1 MTTLSHDYLAVV
13 EAAYRLQDSEQA
25 WVTEIARAMRPMVD
39 QGLGAVVYTYDAS
52 EPAALRYGPLGLADG
67 PDWMAKCATDFAHS
81 LSDAE
86 VKRLYMAHAP
96 VEPLSQIQGK
106 LRLGPEPI
114 RVMAESGITDAMGI
128 RAHNA
133 NQRSLIVI
141 SCSRERCG
149 AVHPRQKASL
159 ARAAAHLAAATRL
172 RFSGQ
177 SSPDSADGVLLP
189 SGRLEHASAEAQ
201 AARASLRAAVEA
213 RADARKLRK
222 REPSQALELWRAMVG
237 GRWSL
242 VDHVDRDGKRL
253 VLARRNAP
261 NVREPSAL
269 TPNERAVA
277 MLTAWGHSNRLI
289 AYELGLSPATT
300 STLLRSAM
308 RKLRVKTRSQL
319 ALLFPDTGAR

>member
-1 MTTLSHDYLAVV
+1 VTTLSHDYLAVV

-25 WVTEIARAMRPMVD
+25 WVSEIARAMQPMVD
-39 QGLGAVVYTYDAS
+39 HGLGVVVYTYDAS
-52 EPAALRYGPLGLADG
+52 QEASLRYGPLGIAG
-67 PDWMAKCATDFAHS
+67 SPDWMAKCATDFAQS

-96 VEPLSQIQGK
+96 VEPLSRIRDK
-106 LRLGPEPI
+106 LRLSAAPVQ
-114 RVMAESGITDAMGI
+114 VMVEWGIADAMGI

-141 SCSRERCG
+141 SCSRAMCG
-149 AVHPRQKASL
+149 PVHPRQKASL
-159 ARAAAHLAAATRL
+159 SRAAAHLAAATRL
-172 RFSGQ
+172 RFAGQ
-177 SSPDSADGVLLP
+177 ASPESADGVLSP
-189 SGRLEHASAEAQ
+189 SGQLEHASVDVQ
-201 AARASLRAAVEA
+201 AARTSLRKAVEA
-213 RADARKLRK
+213 RSGARELRK
-222 REPSQALELWRAMVG
+222 REPLQALELWRSLVG

-242 VDHVDRDGKRL
+242 VDHVDRDGKRF

-269 TPNERAVA
+269 TENERAVA